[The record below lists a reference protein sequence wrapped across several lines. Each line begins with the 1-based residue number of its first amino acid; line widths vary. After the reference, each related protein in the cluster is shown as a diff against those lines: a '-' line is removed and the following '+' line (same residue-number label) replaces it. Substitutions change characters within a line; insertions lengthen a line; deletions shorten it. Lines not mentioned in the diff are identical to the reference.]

1 MCDSEQYCI
10 GEIEEKLHY
19 EKWYCGH
26 YHTAKKIDKVEF
38 MFDNFDEFLVND
50 SDYWENYNWCYECR
64 ENGDDFQ
71 LDENGKLVSR
81 CPACSLKPHGDDK

>member
-1 MCDSEQYCI
+1 MVDKSTERWL

-64 ENGDDFQ
+64 ENGDDF
-71 LDENGKLVSR
+71 
-81 CPACSLKPHGDDK
+81 